1 MKQDNPLVCVI
12 DDDSLV
18 RESLH
23 RLLRS
28 AGLKVQ
34 AFASAQEFL
43 ASRPSEAPSC
53 LVLDVQMPG
62 ISGLELQRQL
72 GNSEFRVPIVFMT
85 GYGDIPMSVRAMRAG
100 AVEFLTKPCRDEDLL
115 SAVKQ
120 AIGRAPLTERLEN
133 RSGEE
138 RLSIEDELHGETRFR
153 AI

>member
-1 MKQDNPLVCVI
+1 MNQDNPLVCVI

-18 RESLH
+18 RESLS

-72 GNSEFRVPIVFMT
+72 RNGESRVPIVFMT

-100 AVEFLTKPCRDEDLL
+100 AFEFLTKPCRDEELL
-115 SAVKQ
+115 AGNQ
-120 AIGRAPLTERLEN
+120 PGDR
-133 RSGEE
+133 
-138 RLSIEDELHGETRFR
+138 TRTADR
-153 AI
+153 T

>member
-43 ASRPSEAPSC
+43 TSRPSEAPSC

-62 ISGLELQRQL
+62 ISGLDLQREL
-72 GNSEFRVPIVFMT
+72 GHSDSRIPIIFMT
-85 GYGDIPMSVRAMRAG
+85 GYGDIPMSVRAMKAG
-100 AVEFLTKPCRDEDLL
+100 AFEFLTSLAATKTC
-115 SAVKQ
+115 
-120 AIGRAPLTERLEN
+120 
-133 RSGEE
+133 
-138 RLSIEDELHGETRFR
+138 
-153 AI
+153 